1 MTDVSISDLSLQDAQ
16 DLYRAGR
23 LPEAARLY
31 HEFLRANP
39 RHFEALDTLGMIYFQ
54 TAQFEQAQYLLGEA
68 VRIDPFNTNSLCF
81 RGLALLQLKRH
92 EAGIECFDR
101 ALSIKP
107 DFIEALANRATALLE
122 LNRVDEALSGFEEV
136 LAIDPNHAISW
147 NNRGNAFLAV
157 NRCEDAI
164 KSYDMAL
171 AIRPDF
177 PEARGNRKQALFR
190 LQGSNSGFA
199 DSACAKGV
207 LLMRE
212 RRFEDAIDAFDEAL
226 EVKPV
231 FVEAMSNRATAL
243 SELKRFEDAVAGFDP
258 VLTLDPS
265 HAISWNNR
273 GNALVAL
280 RRFEEAVESYSRAL
294 GLRPDLTEASEN
306 RMNALFE
313 LKRTSRCPP
322 AYMRIL
328 FDDFASHYDDTM
340 LKKLDY
346 RGHLHL
352 RVLAER
358 VLGAIPPGWRILDL
372 GCGTG
377 LVGAAF
383 KDVADGGRLDGVD
396 ISPRMIEAARRR
408 GIYDDLVLGD
418 LETMLNEPG
427 PAYELILAADT
438 MIYLGDLA
446 PTFAGVAKRLELGGF
461 YIFAVESRDD
471 GGWEQ
476 TAKNRFRHSEAY
488 LREQAQG
495 AGLIFVDIMECAL
508 RNEANTPVAG
518 FAVALQKPGGA

>member
-31 HEFLRANP
+31 HEFLRTNP

-54 TAQFEQAQYLLGEA
+54 TGQFEQAQYLIGEA
-68 VRIDPFNTNSLCF
+68 VRIDPFNINSMCF
-81 RGLALLQLKRH
+81 RGLALIQLKRY
-92 EAGIECFDR
+92 EAAIECFDR

-107 DFIEALANRATALLE
+107 DFVEALANRATALLE
-122 LNRVDEALSGFEEV
+122 LDRGDEALSGFEQV

-147 NNRGNAFLAV
+147 NNRGNAFLAA

-177 PEARGNRKQALFR
+177 HEASGNRKQALFR
-190 LQGSNSGFA
+190 LRGSNSAFA

-212 RRFEDAIDAFDEAL
+212 RRFEEAIAAFDEAL

-243 SELKRFEDAVAGFDP
+243 TGLKRFDDAIAAFEP
-258 VLTLDPS
+258 VLTLDPA
-265 HAISWNNR
+265 HAVSWNNR

-280 RRFEEAVESYSRAL
+280 KRLEEAVESYTRAL
-294 GLRPDLTEASEN
+294 ALRPDLTEANEN

-340 LKKLDY
+340 LKKLGY

-352 RVLAER
+352 RALADR
-358 VLGAIPPGWRILDL
+358 VLGPIRSGRRILDL

-377 LVGAAF
+377 LVGATF
-383 KDVADGGRLDGVD
+383 KDLADAGRLDGVD

-418 LETMLNEPG
+418 LETILNEPG

-446 PTFAGVAKRLELGGF
+446 PTFAGVAKRLEPGGF
-461 YIFAVESRDD
+461 YIFAVESRQDD
-471 GGWEQ
+471 GWEQ
-476 TAKNRFRHSEAY
+476 TSKNRFRHSEAY
-488 LREQAQG
+488 LRDEAQR
-495 AGLIFVDIMECAL
+495 AGLVFLDIMDCAL
-508 RNEANTPVAG
+508 RNEGDTPVAG
-518 FAVALQKPGGA
+518 FAVALQKPDTA